1 MKLSKSQYTLLAEM
15 TKDFSVVIFGALIVS
30 SIFSPNPIQ
39 WISIVIGVIFLLTL
53 IMFSLFLKKKGNSDG

>member
-53 IMFSLFLKKKGNSDG
+53 IMF